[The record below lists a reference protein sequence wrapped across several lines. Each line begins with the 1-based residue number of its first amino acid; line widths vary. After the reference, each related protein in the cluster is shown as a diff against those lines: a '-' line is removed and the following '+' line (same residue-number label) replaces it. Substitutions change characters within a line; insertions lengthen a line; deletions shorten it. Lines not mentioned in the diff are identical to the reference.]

1 MTELKYINK
10 EQNKNLQIKDL
21 ITLGLYTIL
30 LVLLMGV
37 GVGLGTLFTSVVF
50 GGKVYFATYTSVAAA
65 LVCGSAYSLIFN
77 KINKNSNSKYFV
89 VSRNKTIKQK
99 RILNK
104 AKTKK

>member
-65 LVCGSAYSLIFN
+65 LVCGSAYSLIFKKM
-77 KINKNSNSKYFV
+77 KILCQ
-89 VSRNKTIKQK
+89 TIYCDIITLIK
-99 RILNK
+99 
-104 AKTKK
+104 